1 MPARAAVTAGRL
13 SAREFLVEVHA
24 AYIDLDLDS
33 AVARALTNLNTPEEL
48 ARVEAEFERSGR

>member
-1 MPARAAVTAGRL
+1 MPARAAVDAGRL